1 MASAVWEVCVGKT
14 REGVREGREPRA
26 VGRARPGWRSG
37 REQNYHPEVF
47 ESQSVPGL
55 SWG

>member
-26 VGRARPGWRSG
+26 VGRARPGWRGG